1 MLEAQGLVTIQS
13 IPNTGTML
21 HVVNWPDVDSAELEN
36 GPVWLH
42 DGVSAEAWDIQD
54 CTGSSWDARQ
64 AWYQDDTSYQETGI
78 AVIPTDPQN
87 QTSSYQ
93 TGTVARPNPYKKN
106 IYTSSLGC
114 GTRNEPDRFSEI
126 WLAYPQNRRTNRK
139 AAAALVEKALND
151 GATVDS
157 ILAAQYVPGIV
168 KWLEREPWQAYVSE
182 PTAPQVSDT
191 EEQLWESW

>member
-1 MLEAQGLVTIQS
+1 MMNTKRNADEIHQLMRSPAWPDDGAVKLYLYCLAMASHNQYWWRGLQLQPGDMPLSERKTAKALFWSRDKLRRRMRMLEAQGLVTIQS

-93 TGTVARPNPYKKN
+93 TGTVARPNPYKR
-106 IYTSSLGC
+106 IY
-114 GTRNEPDRFSEI
+114 
-126 WLAYPQNRRTNRK
+126 
-139 AAAALVEKALND
+139 
-151 GATVDS
+151 
-157 ILAAQYVPGIV
+157 IL
-168 KWLEREPWQAYVSE
+168 L
-182 PTAPQVSDT
+182 
-191 EEQLWESW
+191 L